1 MVRAYLCDWYT
12 PQEFLHKSLIS
23 LAMGSKADLC
33 IIPLQDYL
41 GLDNRSRINTP
52 STVGTNWRWRVRK
65 EELTDALQ
73 QEIFDITIRYGR
85 GGQKE

>member
-1 MVRAYLCDWYT
+1 MVRDYLCDWHT
-12 PQEFLHKSLIS
+12 LQELLHKSLIS

-41 GLDNRSRINTP
+41 GLDNHSRINTP
-52 STVGTNWRWRVRK
+52 STVGVNWRWRVGK

-73 QEIFDITIRYGR
+73 QEIRDITMRYGR
-85 GGQKE
+85 GE